1 MHLITYKNLVSVSQ
15 KSNCISIT
23 KTATL
28 RGIIILTFA
37 EFEMVGTSR
46 MYEEIR
52 KLHRMLAKVLKG
64 TQQLGDNRGLK
75 DNFKVDFNMRNAL
88 T

>member
-1 MHLITYKNLVSVSQ
+1 MHLITYENLVPVSQ

-23 KTATL
+23 KPATL

-37 EFEMVGTSR
+37 EFEKVGTSR

-64 TQQLGDNRGLK
+64 TQAIRRQSWIEG
-75 DNFKVDFNMRNAL
+75 
-88 T
+88 